1 MNGFRFISRILIA
14 ILFLSSSNQVS
25 AAFRTGADLYE
36 GATDYTNNKE
46 SFAADYFMGYVVGTI
61 DSYGID
67 LMVPANV
74 TVGQMCFIVK
84 KKYLTEH
91 PEEWN
96 KPAPSIIS
104 DAIHEAFQEGRGQR
118 KSKKGS

>member
-1 MNGFRFISRILIA
+1 MNGFRFTSLILIA
-14 ILFLSSSNQVS
+14 ILFLSSSHQVS
-25 AAFRTGADLYE
+25 AAFKTGADLYE
-36 GATDYTNNKE
+36 GATDYTNNKG
-46 SFAADYFMGYVVGTI
+46 SFAADFFMGYVVGTI

-84 KKYLTEH
+84 KYLAEH
-91 PEEWN
+91 PEKWN

-104 DAIHEAFQEGRGQR
+104 DAIHEAFQEGQR